1 MTELISSLSLSQNAL
16 FTLIAAAG
24 FVFCFWLFGVVIS
37 RKLIPLILKYIRI
50 EKHAFFHL
58 FLKGFNYPIFA
69 FLLLLGI
76 YFGLYLF
83 TGLQDPNLPSW
94 LISALSKLPPL
105 LNKTMRIALIVCIT
119 WGLMASSDI
128 VNLLVRNARSRMQ
141 MLEDSSFTRF
151 LTGFYRVMVIALSLV
166 ILLSELGY
174 NINGLITG
182 LGLGGLTVAL
192 AAKDS
197 AANLFGG
204 LILVIDKPFE
214 IGDWVSCTSVEGTVE
229 DINMRNTIIRN
240 DSGALTT
247 MPNAMLSAEPITN
260 FSSAMEQRRA
270 DITLTLLYSTTRKEM
285 ETFIASI
292 HNLLEKDEEILPDR
306 FLVCFSEFGDSSLN
320 VRLIFYTTIPGY
332 FDYLRICERIN
343 FAIMSLAEEQG
354 IGFAYPTQ
362 TLQMDE
368 DSALH
373 VQVHQSM
380 SSPQNDT
387 TTAEP

>member
-1 MTELISSLSLSQNAL
+1 MFDFISDLHIEQNL
-16 FTLIAAAG
+16 LLTLAVAAG
-24 FVFCFWLFGVVIS
+24 FALVFWFLGILAN
-37 RKLIPLILKYIRI
+37 RKIIPFILKRIDANKHPYPHLILQ
-50 EKHAFFHL
+50 
-58 FLKGFNYPIFA
+58 GFRTPTFA
-69 FLLLLGI
+69 FIVAL
-76 YFGLYLF
+76 GLYFAGLVF
-83 TGLQDPNLPSW
+83 SNLQDPNLPS
-94 LISALSKLPPL
+94 LVTDSLSKMPPTL
-105 LNKTMRIALIVCIT
+105 HTGMRIAIILCISWGLFSSSDLVNLIV
-119 WGLMASSDI
+119 
-128 VNLLVRNARSRMQ
+128 RNTRSRLQ

-151 LTGFYRVMVIALSLV
+151 LTGMYRVLVVALAVVIV
-166 ILLSELGY
+166 LSELNY

-197 AANLFGG
+197 ASNLFGG
-204 LILVIDKPFE
+204 MILVIDKPFE

-270 DITLTLLYSTTRKEM
+270 DITLTLLYSTTQEQLK
-285 ETFIASI
+285 TFIASI
-292 HNLLEKDEEILPDR
+292 QNLLEKDEEILPNR
-306 FLVCFSEFGDSSLN
+306 FIVCFSEFGDSSLN

-343 FAIMSLAEEQG
+343 FTIMELAEEQG

-362 TLQMDE
+362 TLQMDP
-368 DSALH
+368 SAPLH
-373 VQVHQSM
+373 VELDKT
-380 SSPQNDT
+380 N
-387 TTAEP
+387 EPAINKNTP

>member
-1 MTELISSLSLSQNAL
+1 MFDFINDLAINSNLLL
-16 FTLIAAAG
+16 TLAFAAG
-24 FVFCFWLFGVVIS
+24 FVFLFWLLGLLLS
-37 RKLIPLILKYIRI
+37 RKMIP
-50 EKHAFFHL
+50 FFIQHLNKDKHL
-58 FLKGFNYPIFA
+58 FLHLFLQGFRHPLFA
-69 FLLLLGI
+69 FFFMLGL
-76 YFGLYLF
+76 YFGGLLF
-83 TGLQDPNLPSW
+83 SNLQDPNVPSF
-94 LISALSKLPPL
+94 ITNALSAMPPTL
-105 LNKTMRIALIVCIT
+105 HKGIRIGIIACIT
-119 WGLMASSDI
+119 WGLLASSDI
-128 VNLLVRNARSRMQ
+128 VNLVVRNARSRLQ

-151 LTGFYRVMVIALSLV
+151 LTGFYRVLVVALCIVI
-166 ILLSELGY
+166 ILSELNY

-204 LILVIDKPFE
+204 MILVIDKPFE
-214 IGDWVSCTSVEGTVE
+214 IGDWVSCTSVEGIVE

-270 DITLTLLYSTTRKEM
+270 DITLTLLYSTTKQEL
-285 ETFIASI
+285 ETFIRSI
-292 HNLLEKDEEILPDR
+292 RELLEKDEEILPER

-343 FAIMSLAEEQG
+343 FSIMTLAEEQG
-354 IGFAYPTQ
+354 VGFAYPTQ
-362 TLQMDE
+362 TLQMD
-368 DSALH
+368 
-373 VQVHQSM
+373 
-380 SSPQNDT
+380 PDT
-387 TTAEP
+387 TLRVDVQEKKGEDR

>member
-1 MTELISSLSLSQNAL
+1 MLAFFDSLSIESNLL
-16 FTLIAAAG
+16 FTLAVAAG
-24 FVFCFWLFGVVIS
+24 FVVVFWFLGFLLS
-37 RKLIPLILKYIRI
+37 HKILPFILNHI
-50 EKHAFFHL
+50 DLDKHPFLHL
-58 FLKGFNYPIFA
+58 CLKGFRYPLFA
-69 FLLLLGI
+69 LFIMVGI
-76 YFGLYLF
+76 YIAGYTFAN
-83 TGLQDPNLPSW
+83 LQDPNLPSVV
-94 LISALSKLPPL
+94 LNTLSKLPTV
-105 LNKTMRIALIVCIT
+105 LNKGMRITIIICIT
-119 WGLMASSDI
+119 WGLMACSDI
-128 VNLLVRNARSRMQ
+128 VNLVVRNARSRLQ

-151 LTGFYRVMVIALSLV
+151 LTGFYRVLVIAFSFV
-166 ILLSELGY
+166 IILSELNY

-204 LILVIDKPFE
+204 MILVIDKPFE
-214 IGDWVSCTSVEGTVE
+214 IGDWVSCTSVEGVVE

-270 DITLTLLYSTTRKEM
+270 DITLTLLYSTTREELK
-285 ETFIASI
+285 TFIASI
-292 HNLLEKDEEILPDR
+292 HNLLEKDKEILPDR

-343 FAIMSLAEEQG
+343 FSIMALAEEQG

-362 TLQMDE
+362 TLQMDP
-368 DSALH
+368 DTSLKVNLH
-373 VQVHQSM
+373 
-380 SSPQNDT
+380 
-387 TTAEP
+387 